1 MASESNTVMRIFC
14 ALLALLGLGIYLY
27 WGVVFGVWVDIGLY
41 SITALLLGFGIV
53 GYLLYS
59 SQ

>member
-1 MASESNTVMRIFC
+1 MRIFC